1 MTRRSSIPVWAA
13 LLGSGLAGML
23 VAVQT
28 RLNGGLSQAI
38 HDPYLTAA
46 ISFLL
51 GLSIITIVMLAT
63 ARGRRGITRLRG
75 ELKGGRLPWWALTGG
90 AFGAFFVLGQGLI
103 ATVIGLAL
111 FTVGVVAGQVLGGL
125 VIDRIGLGPGG
136 RVDPTVQ
143 RLVGTALAIVAVVA
157 SVFADLTGE
166 QGHGMQIWLVLVP
179 ILAGL
184 GTAWQ
189 FAVNGLVRAAAQSA
203 VTSTFV
209 SFLVGTVLLLIAAAV
224 SVGRAGWPTTWPSE
238 PWLYVGGI
246 IGTLFIA
253 LAAMLVRAA
262 GVLLLSMSNVA
273 GQLVASVALEAGL
286 PLAGGV
292 HAGLLAGAAIA
303 LLAVTVAALPSR
315 GSAA

>member
-143 RLVGTALAIVAVVA
+143 RLVGTEAACRRYRLDA
-157 SVFADLTGE
+157 GE
-166 QGHGMQIWLVLVP
+166 ERGNLVPVHGM
-179 ILAGL
+179 
-184 GTAWQ
+184 
-189 FAVNGLVRAAAQSA
+189 AASA
-203 VTSTFV
+203 VRCQRRRLQHEFV
-209 SFLVGTVLLLIAAAV
+209 AE
-224 SVGRAGWPTTWPSE
+224 RAGVDE
-238 PWLYVGGI
+238 
-246 IGTLFIA
+246 F
-253 LAAMLVRAA
+253 AAH
-262 GVLLLSMSNVA
+262 
-273 GQLVASVALEAGL
+273 
-286 PLAGGV
+286 P
-292 HAGLLAGAAIA
+292 
-303 LLAVTVAALPSR
+303 
-315 GSAA
+315 